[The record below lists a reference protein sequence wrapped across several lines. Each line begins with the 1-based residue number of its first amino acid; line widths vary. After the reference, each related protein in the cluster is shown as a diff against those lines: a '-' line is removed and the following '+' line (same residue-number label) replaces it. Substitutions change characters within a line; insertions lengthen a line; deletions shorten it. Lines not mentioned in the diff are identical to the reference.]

1 MAANIVV
8 QTPSDVRFDW
18 LPISHSRLPSISL
31 NSDYLSAHQ
40 SINTYLLA
48 MAQPRPPDSWDSR
61 LRCATSQLSEA
72 RHRNWRPWLHTLSFD
87 PALQSPVCRGDS
99 VPEVTKPTTMSS
111 CQPQRHL
118 CPLSAICTR
127 AARTAECPF
136 LGIWVPLNV
145 CALPGTQSWL
155 PHSGPMQMCGTP
167 KGQSPEPTGLRCL
180 VPEVL
185 PIPDPTLAYVEGT
198 AAWEGPQLPEQ
209 RP

>member
-1 MAANIVV
+1 M
-8 QTPSDVRFDW
+8 
-18 LPISHSRLPSISL
+18 LSRPPVTEDLIG
-31 NSDYLSAHQ
+31 
-40 SINTYLLA
+40 YLLA
-48 MAQPRPPDSWDSR
+48 THSCRLSASTAIIYLLINRSTPICWQWPSLSLLTAGIADSDVLLHSCPKPDTGTGD
-61 LRCATSQLSEA
+61 LGCMFV
-72 RHRNWRPWLHTLSFD
+72 SFD

-118 CPLSAICTR
+118 CPLSAICAR

-136 LGIWVPLNV
+136 LSIRAPLNV
-145 CALPGTQSWL
+145 CAFPGTQSWL

-185 PIPDPTLAYVEGT
+185 PIPDPTLVYVEST

-209 RP
+209 RPQTI